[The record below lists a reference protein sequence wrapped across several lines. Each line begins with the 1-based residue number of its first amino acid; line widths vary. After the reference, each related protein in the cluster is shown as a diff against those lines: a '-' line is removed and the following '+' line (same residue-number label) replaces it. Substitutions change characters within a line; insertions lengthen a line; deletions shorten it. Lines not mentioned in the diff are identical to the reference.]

1 MTIVLTPYM
10 KLQGIFASIATPFD
24 YKGDIY
30 PAKVQHNVEKW
41 NRTALAGY
49 IVCSSAGEGVLL
61 SSEEKILVWKMVAQ
75 HAAPDRILIAD
86 AGVEGVRETVALANQ
101 AAALGY
107 KAVLCG
113 VPHHYKTMMYGAGC
127 QMLYYRAVADR
138 SGVPVIIHNAPP
150 YTGVDIASETIA
162 TLSEHPNI
170 AGAIESGT
178 PSGRLRQTSE
188 AARKGF
194 QLLTGSASGVWEALQ
209 AGAHGAA
216 ISFASAAPYAAIAI
230 WEAFRTREEDA
241 GFDWQARIA
250 HPSVLVTDLYGVP
263 GLKHAM
269 DLNGYYGG
277 PPRLPLVA
285 LPKAAQA
292 EIDEAFRDL
301 KG

>member
-10 KLQGIFASIATPFD
+10 KLQGIFAAITTPFD

-49 IVCSSAGEGVLL
+49 VVCSSAGEGVLL
-61 SSEEKILVWKMVAQ
+61 SPEEKISVWKMVAQ
-75 HAAPDRILIAD
+75 HAGLDRILIAD
-86 AGVEGVRETVALANQ
+86 AGVEGVRETVALANH
-101 AAALGY
+101 AAGLGY

-113 VPHHYKTMMYGAGC
+113 VPHHYKTMMYGTDA

-138 SGVPVIIHNAPP
+138 SEVPVIIHNAPH
-150 YTGVDIASETIA
+150 YTGVDVSSETIA
-162 TLSEHPNI
+162 QLSEHPNI
-170 AGAIESGT
+170 AGVIESGT
-178 PSGRLRQTSE
+178 PASRLRQTSE
-188 AARKGF
+188 AARNGF
-194 QLLTGSASGVWEALQ
+194 QLLTGSAGGIWEALQ

-216 ISFASAAPYAAIAI
+216 ISFACAAPYAAIAI
-230 WEAFRTREEDA
+230 WEAFRTREHDA
-241 GFDWQARIA
+241 GLDWQARIA

-263 GLKHAM
+263 GLKYAM

-285 LPKAAQA
+285 LPNEARA
-292 EIDEAFRDL
+292 EIEEAFRDL

>member
-1 MTIVLTPYM
+1 M
-10 KLQGIFASIATPFD
+10 KLQGIFAAIATPFD

-30 PAKVQHNVEKW
+30 AAKVQHNVEKW

-49 IVCSSAGEGVLL
+49 LVCSSAGEGVLL
-61 SSEEKILVWKMVAQ
+61 SAEEKVLVWNMVAQ

-101 AAALGY
+101 AAGLGY

-113 VPHHYKTMMYGAGC
+113 VPHHYKTMMYGAEA
-127 QMLYYRAVADR
+127 QMLYYRAVADQ
-138 SGVPVIIHNAPP
+138 SGVPVIVHNAPS
-150 YTGVDIASETIA
+150 YSGIDVRAETIA
-162 TLSEHPNI
+162 RLSEHPNI
-170 AGAIESGT
+170 AGVVESGT
-178 PSGRLRQTSE
+178 PAGRLRQTSE
-188 AARKGF
+188 GARKGF
-194 QLLTGSASGVWEALQ
+194 QLLTGSAASVWEALQ
-209 AGAHGAA
+209 AGAHGAV

-241 GFDWQARIA
+241 GLDWQARIA
-250 HPSVLVTDLYGVP
+250 HASVMVTDLYGVP

-285 LPKAAQA
+285 VPNAART
-292 EIDEAFRDL
+292 EIEEAFRDL